1 MGPTWSQKSPK
12 VAQVALKR
20 DLKKRFLRPSWLQE
34 PPRYLQLRSRSSL
47 SHFRFFRQRSRSSL
61 SHFRSNKLCSRSS
74 SGSKHELSLEVWRVN
89 CALARVSA
97 TFVVL
102 NCALTRVCVCSCVCL
117 FVCLCFKH
125 LVFFTF
131 FAINNYVFTNLFI
144 IFLAAVGKDVGILL
158 ELS

>member
-1 MGPTWSQKSPK
+1 MQIG
-12 VAQVALKR
+12 
-20 DLKKRFLRPSWLQE
+20 LKKVLLSPSWFQE

-61 SHFRSNKLCSRSS
+61 NHFRSKKLCSRSS

-102 NCALTRVCVCSCVCL
+102 NCALARVCVCSCVCL

-125 LVFFTF
+125 LMFFH
-131 FAINNYVFTNLFI
+131 LFSI
-144 IFLAAVGKDVGILL
+144 KNMFLNIYLEYFLAAIGKYVGILL